1 VTPDS
6 PVACEKHRN
15 KARID
20 HPPQHAMPTLR
31 SGRFLGAA
39 AAATKRGGRKVTRS
53 PSRGIVCQ
61 VQTITGHLRMDDL
74 AIVELVVRRLR
85 SDFGPDLIGVL
96 AGGSRLCGE
105 GDAHSDLDIVVVIGR
120 PQRRRWNIV
129 MAGVEIEMF
138 INPRFQMQRYFED
151 ERRSGRGQ
159 MPHLCATGRIVFD
172 PQGTMAAIQAEAHSI
187 WEAGPPP
194 LSEQDRWQFRYHTA
208 DSLRDIEDVRASDED
223 RAVFLI
229 AQLLSRLID
238 QHYRISGRWL
248 HKPKRVM
255 NDLARWDVAA
265 SRLVRQACQ
274 GSAAISVRCT
284 AVRALAD
291 HVLAPLGGVMPTEWG
306 TDWESL
312 KPDGDASNATI

>member
-1 VTPDS
+1 
-6 PVACEKHRN
+6 
-15 KARID
+15 
-20 HPPQHAMPTLR
+20 
-31 SGRFLGAA
+31 
-39 AAATKRGGRKVTRS
+39 
-53 PSRGIVCQ
+53 
-61 VQTITGHLRMDDL
+61 MDDL